1 MGGRHSRQK
10 GARSE
15 RQLRDELIRHGWSDV
30 VRVPLS
36 GAVKTRQAYQ
46 DDVVGRPPGWG
57 SEIRFENKARATGF
71 ESIYALVPLSV
82 PVLGFSTPDG
92 KIVVLSL
99 DPNKVLDVANRQSVT
114 DISLYT
120 PAQQKVMR
128 QIIKKCEQWIGG
140 AQILS
145 LRQDRMPFL
154 YIRYYR

>member
-1 MGGRHSRQK
+1 MGGKHSRNK

-71 ESIYALVPLSV
+71 DKYYALAPNESV
-82 PVLGFSTPDG
+82 VVSFILEDGTCGVLGLNPTKVLEITHFTPVSELALPTQKVIRSLMKKCSEWIG
-92 KIVVLSL
+92 NAQVLSL
-99 DPNKVLDVANRQSVT
+99 K
-114 DISLYT
+114 
-120 PAQQKVMR
+120 
-128 QIIKKCEQWIGG
+128 
-140 AQILS
+140 
-145 LRQDRMPFL
+145 QDRMPFL
-154 YIRYYR
+154 YLRYRK